1 MGTEKK
7 DEPFRS
13 WNDRM
18 SGRTVPKN
26 STKKNYCPFYLIV
39 AVSLCVVGI
48 VAWLFVSPSEIQEP
62 ETTSKAE
69 KKKAVKPTRVK
80 PVKVEPE
87 KPKEEVVMKRDRKG
101 NLRPWKRPET
111 YRDEKGVLRY
121 KAGGARAPEKDEFKN
136 AVKINTPSNIPRFK
150 HQVEHEIATL
160 LTIEPGGALFGS
172 VRYDKRFEQDFVN
185 SLMEPVKIEE
195 DDSEEDKQLKKDVEA
210 TKRELAKRIK
220 SGEDLAT
227 ILTETREE
235 VRRLAAIKQDIMT
248 IAREELSKAEL
259 SDSDVKDYYEA
270 VNKLLEQKGI
280 APINANSLM
289 KRRAIRQAKMA
300 NQINQQ

>member
-7 DEPFRS
+7 DVPFRS

-39 AVSLCVVGI
+39 PVSLCVVGI
-48 VAWLFVSPSEIQEP
+48 VAWLFVSPSEIKEP
-62 ETTSKAE
+62 ETTPKTE
-69 KKKAVKPTRVK
+69 KKKIVQSTQVK

-101 NLRPWKRPET
+101 NLRPWKKPET

-210 TKRELAKRIK
+210 TKRELAQRIK
-220 SGEDLAT
+220 AGEDLAT

-235 VRRLAAIKQDIMT
+235 IRRLAAIKQDIMT

-259 SDSDVKDYYEA
+259 SDSDVKDYYDA

-300 NQINQQ
+300 NQIKQQ

>member
-7 DEPFRS
+7 DVPFRS

-26 STKKNYCPFYLIV
+26 PPKKNYCPFYLIV

-48 VAWLFVSPSEIQEP
+48 VTWLFVSPTEIPES
-62 ETTSKAE
+62 ETTPKAE

-87 KPKEEVVMKRDRKG
+87 KPKEEVLMKRDRKG
-101 NLRPWKRPET
+101 NLRPWKKHET
-111 YRDEKGVLRY
+111 YRDGKGVLRY

-136 AVKINTPSNIPRFK
+136 AVKINTTSNIPRFK

-195 DDSEEDKQLKKDVEA
+195 DDSEEDKQLKNDVEA
-210 TKRELAKRIK
+210 TKRELAERIK
-220 SGEDLAT
+220 AGEDLAT

-235 VRRLAAIKQDIMT
+235 VRRLSAIKQDILT

-300 NQINQQ
+300 NQISQQ